1 MPGSIELL
9 NDIRSIPLVFKQT
22 LLLLHVNCKYIYL
35 PIHAMQ
41 AISAQRTGLPVQRRD
56 IVNKRCR
63 SFKLVVASTAPNKDL
78 DRNEHVSNAV
88 KKSAGAM
95 IGAMAAASLV
105 GGFLILNV

>member
-1 MPGSIELL
+1 
-9 NDIRSIPLVFKQT
+9 
-22 LLLLHVNCKYIYL
+22 
-35 PIHAMQ
+35 MQ

-78 DRNEHVSNAV
+78 DRDEPISSVA

-95 IGAMAAASLV
+95 IGVMAAASLV
-105 GGFLILNV
+105 GGFNF